1 MLKHFQNLFFI
12 LILAAIFIPADS
24 PVHAQA
30 TPDEHSE
37 HHPPESSPMP
47 LPSVSPSADTNS
59 NANTS
64 GGGMTNGASGGMG
77 DMMGEMMK
85 QMGKPPR
92 KELYPSLMEMPDLPP
107 EKRDEIKKLADERV
121 NEGNALL
128 SSGFEELGSA
138 TQSQNFA
145 AMQEANEKI
154 RRGQTLLESGL
165 TAQRALA
172 ENKNSQVAALEWFK
186 RDMNLAPA
194 AAVEQPHG
202 FFGLS
207 WFHYVSMLTV
217 AAFSAA
223 MIWIYFHKMKR
234 ANALVEKLAGNSTET
249 IPSPGGAKPDASP
262 TPKTEP
268 AAVNPDIAPSK
279 PNSWSGT
286 LLVAEI
292 FIETPNVK
300 TFRLTEPAGGKL
312 PFSYLPGQF
321 VTVTVVPNGVPVK
334 RSYTIAS
341 SPTNRDYCE
350 ITVKQEEHGIVSRY
364 LDMQVHEGELL
375 QFTGPSGK
383 FTFIESEADSIVL
396 IAGGVGVTPMM
407 SVIRYLT
414 DRSWKNDIFFFYSC
428 KNKSS
433 VIFREEIEY
442 LEKRYPNLHVCIILD
457 EPGANPKKSYL
468 SGRITKEILTERV
481 PEIAMRRVHIC
492 GPTPMIDQVKQMLDE
507 LKVPKENVRIEI
519 FPNKPPAP
527 KKAAPSAAEE
537 ADNLDTPDAAP
548 EKAGSAAA
556 VATFAKSNKTAVLTL
571 DKSILEASEDV
582 GVNIDYS
589 CRVGTCG
596 ICKTKLISGKVTM
609 TVEEAL
615 TEEDK
620 AQNIILACQAKATED
635 VAVDA

>member
-1 MLKHFQNLFFI
+1 MPAKNANTNANTN
-12 LILAAIFIPADS
+12 AAA
-24 PVHAQA
+24 
-30 TPDEHSE
+30 
-37 HHPPESSPMP
+37 
-47 LPSVSPSADTNS
+47 NS

-64 GGGMTNGASGGMG
+64 GGGMTNGAGNGTSGGMMG
-77 DMMGEMMK
+77 GMGEMMK
-85 QMGKPPR
+85 QMGKPSR
-92 KELYPSLMEMPDLPP
+92 KELFPSLIEMPDLPP
-107 EKRDEIKKLADERV
+107 EKRAEIQKLAEERV

-128 SSGFEELGSA
+128 SSGLNKLTEATKNQDFAGMQAGNEE
-138 TQSQNFA
+138 
-145 AMQEANEKI
+145 I
-154 RRGQTLLESGL
+154 RRGQTLLASGL
-165 TAQRALA
+165 AAQRTLA
-172 ENKNSQVAALEWFK
+172 ENKNSQVAAFRWF
-186 RDMNLAPA
+186 RQNMNLAPA

-223 MIWIYFHKMKR
+223 MIWMYFRKMKR
-234 ANALVEKLAGNSTET
+234 ADALVTKLAGNSTET
-249 IPSPGGAKPDASP
+249 IPPPAGSPPASP
-262 TPKTEP
+262 PLASKNET
-268 AAVNPDIAPSK
+268 AVVNPDIAPSK

-300 TFRLTEPAGGKL
+300 TFRLTDPAGGKL
-312 PFSYLPGQF
+312 PFNYLPGQF
-321 VTVTVVPNGVPVK
+321 ITVTVVPNGVPVK

-341 SPTNRDYCE
+341 SPTHRDYCE

-364 LDMQVHEGELL
+364 LDIQVHEGELL

-433 VIFREEIEY
+433 IIFREEIEY

-468 SGRITKEILTERV
+468 SGRITKEILTGRV
-481 PEIAMRRVHIC
+481 PEIAARRVHIC
-492 GPTPMIDQVKQMLDE
+492 GPTPMIDAVKQMLDE

-519 FPNKPPAP
+519 FPNQPPAP
-527 KKAAPSAAEE
+527 KKAAAEE
-537 ADNLDTPDAAP
+537 AGNLDTPNAAP

-556 VATFAKSNKTAVLTL
+556 VVTFAKSNKTAVLTA

-596 ICKTKLISGKVTM
+596 ICKTKLISGNVTM
-609 TVEEAL
+609 EVEDAL
-615 TEEDK
+615 TDEDK
-620 AQNIILACQAKATED
+620 ANNIILACQAKAVED
-635 VAVDA
+635 VSVDA